1 MINDSCIYCRE
12 ILSGKYPGRIYSS
25 TNLWKGRET
34 RQKTR
39 IKKRDIGGSRGTKDT
54 VLRPQSIFFHLMQF
68 SAKMIPIGNPGFA
81 TTRPFHVVLKSFP
94 QISTN
99 LFLYLASHSM
109 SPVKFLHIDLFYSES
124 FVENM

>member
-1 MINDSCIYCRE
+1 MTHVFTVVKFFLGNIRGGSTVARTC
-12 ILSGKYPGRIYSS
+12 GRGEKPDKKQESR
-25 TNLWKGRET
+25 RET
-34 RQKTR
+34 LADLGAQRTR
-39 IKKRDIGGSRGTKDT
+39 CYAPS
-54 VLRPQSIFFHLMQF
+54 PFFFHLMQF

-99 LFLYLASHSM
+99 LFLYLASHSL